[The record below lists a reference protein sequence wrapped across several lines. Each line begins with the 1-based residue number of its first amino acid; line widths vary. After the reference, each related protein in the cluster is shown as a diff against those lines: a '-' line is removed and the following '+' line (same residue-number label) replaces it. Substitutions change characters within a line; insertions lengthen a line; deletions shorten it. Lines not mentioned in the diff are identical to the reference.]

1 MALELNV
8 AGDFATILDGLE
20 AVVVKRQHTPETI
33 LVAKAWR
40 YVSKVE
46 EVELGSTDYARHDV
60 IWQLPWEAAN
70 EPPRLGDRVIDA
82 AGQCWTI
89 LTVERPRLDTRFR
102 CLARNLHLA
111 FGLDTLVDVQ
121 LADVEDPSTRPESV
135 PWITVQAAVPAR
147 ILLDR
152 TKVALD
158 PGDDEVA
165 PAVSSAATYRVILG
179 EQIELD
185 HNHRLVDPEGGV
197 YEVVEYA
204 NFGRI
209 ERLPVVTVIR
219 RAVAS

>member
-33 LVAKAWR
+33 PVAKAWR

-46 EVELGSTDYARHDV
+46 EAELGGADYTRHDV
-60 IWQLPWEAAN
+60 VWQLPWDEAN
-70 EPPRLGDRVIDA
+70 DPPRLGDRIIDE
-82 AGQCWTI
+82 AGLCWTI
-89 LTVERPRLDTRFR
+89 LSVERPRLDTRFR

-111 FGLDTLVDVQ
+111 FGLNTLVDVQ
-121 LADVEDPSTRPESV
+121 LADVDDLSSRLESV
-135 PWITVQAAVPAR
+135 SWITVQASVPAR

-158 PGDDEVA
+158 PGDDEQA
-165 PAVSSAATYRVILG
+165 PAVTSAATCRVILG
-179 EQIELD
+179 DQIELN
-185 HNHRLVDPEGGV
+185 HNHRLVDAEGTI
-197 YEVVEYA
+197 YDVVEYA

-209 ERLPVVTVIR
+209 DRLPVATVIR
-219 RAVAS
+219 QAEGS